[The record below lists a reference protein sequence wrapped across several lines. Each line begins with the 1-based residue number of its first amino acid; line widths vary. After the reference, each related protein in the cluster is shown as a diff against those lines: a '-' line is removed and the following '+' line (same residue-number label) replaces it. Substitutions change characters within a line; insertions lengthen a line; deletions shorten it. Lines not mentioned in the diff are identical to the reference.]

1 MATET
6 NLFESSVMDD
16 VSNPFSDQQDNGA
29 RPRKGGKGVA
39 KPKNEGV
46 EKATETP
53 TVAAAHDQPTR
64 TDSFVFGIPQDGL
77 ERKERQVA
85 LNEPPPLAPNSELT
99 YIGKPTVRYDGPAKA
114 MGKGKYT
121 ADIHLPGMLYARMVD
136 ATIPHGRILL
146 IDTSAAEKLPGVR
159 AVHVIEHVRGSAE
172 LRDPKLE
179 PASKYPVVRYA
190 GQPIAAVA
198 ATTQQVADDAA
209 KLIVVKYDP
218 MGFVVERS
226 DARAEDAP
234 VVFPGPADAAG
245 SAGGGGGPKGVPQ
258 KGNVHGPQR
267 KLVGDVDK
275 GFAEAD
281 VVVESEYFTQVQ
293 THSALETHGFVVDWK
308 PEEVTVYASTQGTS
322 SVRNDFADV
331 FKLPKAKVRV
341 ITEYMGGGFGAKFGA
356 GNEGVVA
363 AHLSQ
368 KANAP
373 VKLMLDRRQEHIVSN
388 RPDSHQKLKIGAK
401 HDGTLTGIQLLSY
414 GTAGV
419 GTGAGTAGPATNMYK
434 SPNLLTE
441 EYDVFVNAGPGAAFR
456 APGHPQ
462 GCFALEQCIDEV
474 AVKLNMD
481 PLTLREKIDSSPARK
496 AERQVILE
504 KTNWRNR
511 RPAGSDTGPV
521 KRGMG
526 VAQSVWYR
534 FVNLNSSCEVRVS
547 KDGTVELMSAVQ
559 DLGTG
564 TKTLLAIVVAEEF
577 GIPPEQVVIR
587 IGDTRFPIG
596 PDSGGSVTAGSITP
610 AVRNAA
616 WQVKQQL
623 FAAVAPAFGTTADNL
638 TIQNSRVVFKNDP
651 SKTYTLKQ
659 LTAKLPTDEISVRST
674 RVPDYTK
681 DRLTYGGVD
690 YVELAVD
697 TETGRVHIEK
707 CVGAHDCGR
716 PINPTGVISQ
726 INGGILQGISYA
738 LFEQRI
744 MDRKA
749 GYMLNANLENYKIL
763 GSREVPEIE
772 IHLVENYIAQ
782 SSTDAAGIGESA
794 GIITLAAAIGN
805 AFYNATGVRM
815 RTIPMTPA
823 RVLAALGKASG
834 DSEAPVEKQA

>member
-1 MATET
+1 MAP
-6 NLFESSVMDD
+6 NLIFEEVVLDGPDEQATQEKS
-16 VSNPFSDQQDNGA
+16 
-29 RPRKGGKGVA
+29 REKGVQGEAKSTRDAEKKDAQTPPAAA
-39 KPKNEGV
+39 KPD
-46 EKATETP
+46 A
-53 TVAAAHDQPTR
+53 PTR
-64 TDSFVFGIPQDGL
+64 PESFVWGIPQNGL
-77 ERKERQVA
+77 QQKQRTVP
-85 LNEPPPLAPNSELT
+85 LDEPPPLGPNADLT

-114 MGKGKYT
+114 MGRGRYT
-121 ADIHLPGMLYARMVD
+121 ADVNLPGMLYARMVD
-136 ATIPHGRILL
+136 ATIPHGRIVSV
-146 IDTSAAEKLPGVR
+146 DTSAAEKLPGVR
-159 AVHVIEHVRGSAE
+159 AVHVIEHVYGVAE
-172 LRDPKLE
+172 LRDPKQE
-179 PASKYPVVRYA
+179 TPSRYPVVRYA

-198 ATTQQVADDAA
+198 AVSQQIANDAA
-209 KLIVVKYDP
+209 KLVKVQYDTMP
-218 MGFVVERS
+218 FVVDRA
-226 DARAEDAP
+226 DARADDAP
-234 VVFPGPADAAG
+234 IVFPGPADAAG
-245 SAGGGGGPKGVPQ
+245 SAGGGGGPKDVPQ

-267 KLVGDVDK
+267 KLVGDPHK
-275 GFAEAD
+275 GFAEAHTI
-281 VVVESEYFTQVQ
+281 VEGEYFTQVQ

-308 PEEVTVYASTQGTS
+308 PDEVTVYASTQGTS
-322 SVRNDFADV
+322 SVRNEFADV
-331 FKLPKAKVRV
+331 FKLPKSKVRV

-363 AHLSQ
+363 ANLSR

-388 RPDSHQKLKIGAK
+388 RPDSHQKLRIGAK
-401 HDGTLTGIQLLSY
+401 EDGTLTAIELTSY

-434 SPNLLTE
+434 CPNLLTE
-441 EYDVFVNAGPGAAFR
+441 EYDVFINAGPGAAFR

-462 GCFALEQCIDEV
+462 GSFALEQAIDEL

-481 PLTLREKIDSSPARK
+481 PFALRDKIDENPARR
-496 AERQVILE
+496 AERKVILE
-504 KTNWRNR
+504 RTNWSKR

-526 VAQSVWYR
+526 IAQSVWYR
-534 FVNLNSSCEVRVS
+534 FVSMDSSCEVRIAR
-547 KDGTVELMSAVQ
+547 DGSVELMSAVQ

-564 TKTLLAIVVAEEF
+564 TKTMLAIIVAEEM

-616 WQVKQQL
+616 YQARQQL
-623 FAAVAPAFGTTADNL
+623 FAAVAPKLGVAADDL
-638 TIQNSRVVFKNDP
+638 VFHKGQVSLKSDP
-651 SKTYTLKQ
+651 AKTFTLKQ
-659 LTAKLPTDEISVRST
+659 LAAKMPSAEISVRAKRGAEYSKE
-674 RVPDYTK
+674 RI
-681 DRLTYGGVD
+681 TYGGVD

-707 CVGAHDCGR
+707 VFGAHDCGR

-738 LFEQRI
+738 LFEQRV

-749 GYMLNANLENYKIL
+749 GYMLNANLENYKII
-763 GSREVPEIE
+763 GAREVPEIE
-772 IHLVENYIAQ
+772 IVLVENYIAQ

-815 RTIPMTPA
+815 RKIPMTPA
-823 RVLAALGKASG
+823 NVLSALGKI
-834 DSEAPVEKQA
+834 EEVQA

>member
-1 MATET
+1 MAF
-6 NLFESSVMDD
+6 N
-16 VSNPFSDQQDNGA
+16 SDT
-29 RPRKGGKGVA
+29 A
-39 KPKNEGV
+39 KP
-46 EKATETP
+46 ET
-53 TVAAAHDQPTR
+53 ATR
-64 TDSFVFGIPQDGL
+64 TESFVWGIPQNGL
-77 ERKERQVA
+77 QHKEREVPQD
-85 LNEPPPLAPNSELT
+85 EPPPLPANAELT
-99 YIGKPTVRYDGPAKA
+99 YIGKPTERYDGPAKA

-121 ADIHLPGMLYARMVD
+121 ADVNLPGMLYARMVS
-136 ATIPHGRILL
+136 ATIPHGRIVS
-146 IDTSAAEKLPGVR
+146 IDTSAAEKVPGVR
-159 AVHVIEHVRGSAE
+159 AVHVIEHVYGVAE

-179 PASKYPVVRYA
+179 TPSRYPMVRYA
-190 GQPIAAVA
+190 GQPIAGVA
-198 ATTQQVADDAA
+198 AISQQIANDAA
-209 KLIVVKYDP
+209 ALVKVQYDTMP
-218 MGFVVERS
+218 FVVDRS
-226 DARAEDAP
+226 DARSDDAP
-234 VVFPGPADAAG
+234 MVFPGPADAAG

-258 KGNVHGPQR
+258 KGNVHGPQQ
-267 KLVGDVDK
+267 KKIGDTDK
-275 GFAEAD
+275 GFSEAD
-281 VVVESEYFTQVQ
+281 VIVEGEYFTQVQ

-322 SVRNDFADV
+322 SVRNEFADV
-331 FKLPKAKVRV
+331 FKLPKSKVRV

-363 AHLSQ
+363 ANLSR

-373 VKLMLDRRQEHIVSN
+373 VKLMLDRRQEHIVCN

-401 HDGTLTGIQLLSY
+401 QDGTLTAIALTSY

-434 SPNLLTE
+434 CPNLLTE

-462 GCFALEQCIDEV
+462 GCFAFEQTIDDL
-474 AVKLNMD
+474 AAKLNMD
-481 PLTLREKIDSSPARK
+481 PLTLREKIDENPARK
-496 AERQVILE
+496 VERQLILE
-504 KTNWRNR
+504 QTNWRNR
-511 RPAGSDTGPV
+511 KPAGSDAGPV

-526 VAQSVWYR
+526 IAQSVWYR
-534 FVNLNSSCEVRVS
+534 FVNMNSSCEVRVS
-547 KDGTVELMSAVQ
+547 RDGSVELMSAVQ

-564 TKTLLAIVVAEEF
+564 TKTMLAVIVAEEF
-577 GIPPEQVVIR
+577 GIPPASVGIR

-610 AVRNAA
+610 AARNAA
-616 WQVKQQL
+616 YQAKQKL
-623 FAAVAPAFGTTADNL
+623 FVAVAPQLGTTPDNL
-638 TIQNSRVVFKNDP
+638 ALQKGRVVFKNDP
-651 SKTYTLKQ
+651 SRSFSLKQ
-659 LTAKLPTDEISVRST
+659 VTAKLPTDQISAQST
-674 RVPDYTK
+674 RVAEYAK
-681 DRLTYGGVD
+681 ERITYGGVD

-707 CVGAHDCGR
+707 VFGAHDCGR

-744 MDRKA
+744 MDRNA

-763 GSREVPEIE
+763 GAREVPEIE
-772 IHLVENYIAQ
+772 VVLVENYIAQ

-815 RTIPMTPA
+815 RKIPMTPA
-823 RVLAALGKASG
+823 NVLSALGKVQ
-834 DSEAPVEKQA
+834 EVQA

>member
-1 MATET
+1 MALDSGQTT
-6 NLFESSVMDD
+6 
-16 VSNPFSDQQDNGA
+16 P
-29 RPRKGGKGVA
+29 
-39 KPKNEGV
+39 
-46 EKATETP
+46 AT
-53 TVAAAHDQPTR
+53 PTR
-64 TDSFVFGIPQDGL
+64 TDKFVWGIPQNGL
-77 ERKERQVA
+77 QQKERVVSQD
-85 LNEPPPLAPNSELT
+85 EPPPLPANAELT
-99 YIGKPTVRYDGPAKA
+99 YIGKPTERYDGPAKV

-121 ADIHLPGMLYARMVD
+121 ADVHLPGMLYARMVD
-136 ATIPHGRILL
+136 ATVPHGRILS
-146 IDTSAAEKLPGVR
+146 IDTTEAEKLPGVR
-159 AVHVIEHVRGSAE
+159 AVHVIEHVYGVAE

-179 PASKYPVVRYA
+179 APSRYPVVRYA
-190 GQPIAAVA
+190 GQPIAGVA
-198 ATTQQVADDAA
+198 AVSQQVANDAA
-209 KLIVVKYDP
+209 KLVKVQYDTMP
-218 MGFVVERS
+218 FVVDRS
-226 DARAEDAP
+226 DARADDAP

-267 KLVGDVDK
+267 KTVGDTEK

-281 VVVESEYFTQVQ
+281 VIVEGEYFTQIQ

-322 SVRNDFADV
+322 SVRSEFADV
-331 FKLPKAKVRV
+331 FKLPKSKVRV

-356 GNEGVVA
+356 GNEGIVA
-363 AHLSQ
+363 ANLSR

-401 HDGTLTGIQLLSY
+401 HDGTLTAIALTSY

-434 SPNLLTE
+434 CPNLLTE
-441 EYDVFVNAGPGAAFR
+441 EYDVFINAGPGAAFR

-462 GCFALEQCIDEV
+462 GCFAFEQTIDDL
-474 AVKLNMD
+474 AVKLSMD
-481 PLTLREKIDSSPARK
+481 PLAFREKIDESPARK

-504 KTNWRNR
+504 RTNWRNR
-511 RPAGSDTGPV
+511 KPAGSDTGPI

-534 FVNLNSSCEVRVS
+534 FVSMNSSCEVRVS
-547 KDGTVELMSAVQ
+547 RDGSVELMSAVQ

-564 TKTLLAIVVAEEF
+564 TKTMLAIIVAEEF
-577 GIPPEQVVIR
+577 GIPPSSVVIR

-616 WQVKQQL
+616 YQAKQKL
-623 FAAVAPAFGTTADNL
+623 FTAVAPQFGTTADNFVL
-638 TIQNSRVVFKNDP
+638 QNGRIALKND
-651 SKTYTLKQ
+651 SSRSYTLKQ
-659 LTAKLPTDEISVRST
+659 VTAKLPTAEISAQAT
-674 RVPDYTK
+674 RVPEYSK
-681 DRLTYGGVD
+681 ERITYGGVD

-707 CVGAHDCGR
+707 VFGAHDCGR
-716 PINPTGVISQ
+716 PINPMGVISQ

-744 MDRKA
+744 MDRNA

-763 GSREVPEIE
+763 GAREVPQID
-772 IHLVENYIAQ
+772 IVLVENYIAQ

-815 RTIPMTPA
+815 RKIPMTPA
-823 RVLAALGKASG
+823 NVLSALGKVQ
-834 DSEAPVEKQA
+834 EVQA

>member
-1 MATET
+1 MAPNAIVDDPLPQQSQT
-6 NLFESSVMDD
+6 NT
-16 VSNPFSDQQDNGA
+16 
-29 RPRKGGKGVA
+29 KGKDASAEKVA
-39 KPKNEGV
+39 KPKSEGV
-46 EKATETP
+46 QKEEQTPSTTAAAAAGETP
-53 TVAAAHDQPTR
+53 TR
-64 TDSFVFGIPQDGL
+64 TESFVFGIPQDGL
-77 ERKERQVA
+77 TTKDRQVR
-85 LNEPPPLAPNSELT
+85 LDEPPPLARNEDLT

-114 MGKGKYT
+114 MGRGRYT
-121 ADIHLPGMLYARMVD
+121 ADVHLPGMLYARMID
-136 ATIPHGRILL
+136 ATVPHGRIVS
-146 IDTSAAEKLPGVR
+146 IDTTAAEKAPGVR
-159 AVHVIEHVRGSAE
+159 AVHVIEHVRGGTAE

-179 PASKYPVVRYA
+179 TPSRYPIVRYA
-190 GQPIAAVA
+190 GQPIAGVA
-198 ATTQQVADDAA
+198 ATTQQAADDAA
-209 KLIVVKYDP
+209 KLVVVKYDP
-218 MGFVVERS
+218 MSFVVDRT
-226 DARAEDAP
+226 DARAADAP

-267 KLVGDVDK
+267 KVVGDPQQ

-281 VVVESEYFTQVQ
+281 VVVEQDYYTQVQ

-322 SVRNDFADV
+322 SVRDDFAHV
-331 FKLPKAKVRV
+331 FNLPKTKVRV

-363 AHLSQ
+363 ANLSR

-388 RPDSHQKLKIGAK
+388 RPDSHQTLKIGAK
-401 HDGTLTGIQLLSY
+401 QDGTLTAIHLVSY

-441 EYDVFVNAGPGAAFR
+441 EYDVFINAGPGAAFR

-462 GCFALEQCIDEV
+462 GCFALEQAVDEL
-474 AVKLNMD
+474 ADKLKMD
-481 PLTLREKIDSSPARK
+481 PMVLRDKIDDNPVRRV
-496 AERQVILE
+496 EREVILQR
-504 KTNWRNR
+504 TNWRNR
-511 RPAGSDTGPV
+511 RPAGADTGPI

-526 VAQSVWYR
+526 IAQSIWYR
-534 FVNLNSSCEVRVS
+534 FVSMNSSCEVRVA

-564 TKTLLAIVVAEEF
+564 TKTMLAVVVAEEF
-577 GIPPEQVVIR
+577 GIPPEQVVVR

-616 WQVKQQL
+616 WQAKQKML
-623 FAAVAPAFGTTADNL
+623 AAVAPSLGGKSDDLLVKGTRFV
-638 TIQNSRVVFKNDP
+638 SKSDP
-651 SKTYTLKQ
+651 SVSFSLKQ
-659 LTAKLPTDEISVRST
+659 LAAKLPVSEISVRST
-674 RVPDYTK
+674 RVPEYSK
-681 DRLTYGGVD
+681 ERLTYGGVD
-690 YVELAVD
+690 FVELAVD

-707 CVGAHDCGR
+707 VFGAHDCGR

-744 MDRKA
+744 MD
-749 GYMLNANLENYKIL
+749 GNSGFMLNANLENYKIL
-763 GSREVPEIE
+763 GAREVPEIE
-772 IHLVENYIAQ
+772 VQLIDNYIAQ

-823 RVLAALGKASG
+823 RVLEALGKVPAGSH
-834 DSEAPVEKQA
+834 EEQA

>member
-1 MATET
+1 
-6 NLFESSVMDD
+6 
-16 VSNPFSDQQDNGA
+16 
-29 RPRKGGKGVA
+29 
-39 KPKNEGV
+39 
-46 EKATETP
+46 
-53 TVAAAHDQPTR
+53 
-64 TDSFVFGIPQDGL
+64 
-77 ERKERQVA
+77 
-85 LNEPPPLAPNSELT
+85 
-99 YIGKPTVRYDGPAKA
+99 

-121 ADIHLPGMLYARMVD
+121 ADVNLPGMLYARMVD
-136 ATIPHGRILL
+136 ATVPHGRIVS
-146 IDTSAAEKLPGVR
+146 IDTSAAEKVPGVR
-159 AVHVIEHVRGSAE
+159 AVHVIEHVYGVAE

-179 PASKYPVVRYA
+179 TPSRYPMVRYA
-190 GQPIAAVA
+190 GQPVAGVA
-198 ATTQQVADDAA
+198 AISQQIANDAAALVKVQYDTMPFVVDRADARNDDA
-209 KLIVVKYDP
+209 P
-218 MGFVVERS
+218 M
-226 DARAEDAP
+226 
-234 VVFPGPADAAG
+234 VFPGPADAAG

-258 KGNVHGPQR
+258 KGNVHGPQQ
-267 KLVGDVDK
+267 KKIGDTDK
-275 GFAEAD
+275 GFSEAD
-281 VVVESEYFTQVQ
+281 VIVEGEYFTQVQ

-322 SVRNDFADV
+322 SVRNEFADV
-331 FKLPKAKVRV
+331 FKLPKSKVRV

-363 AHLSQ
+363 ANLSR

-373 VKLMLDRRQEHIVSN
+373 VKLMLDRRQEHIVCN

-401 HDGTLTGIQLLSY
+401 QDGTLTAIALTSY

-434 SPNLLTE
+434 CPNLLTE

-462 GCFALEQCIDEV
+462 GCFAFEQTIDDL
-474 AVKLNMD
+474 AAKLNMD
-481 PLTLREKIDSSPARK
+481 PLTLREKIDENPARK
-496 AERQVILE
+496 VERQLILE
-504 KTNWRNR
+504 RTNWRNR
-511 RPAGSDTGPV
+511 KPAGSDTGPV

-526 VAQSVWYR
+526 IAQSVWYR
-534 FVNLNSSCEVRVS
+534 FVNMNSSCEVRVS
-547 KDGTVELMSAVQ
+547 RDGSVELMSAVQ

-564 TKTLLAIVVAEEF
+564 TKTMLAVIVAEEF
-577 GIPPEQVVIR
+577 GIPPATVGIR

-610 AVRNAA
+610 AARNAA
-616 WQVKQQL
+616 YQAKQKL
-623 FAAVAPAFGTTADNL
+623 FAAVAPQLGTTPDNL
-638 TIQNSRVVFKNDP
+638 ALQNGRVVFKNDA
-651 SKTYTLKQ
+651 SRSFSLKQ
-659 LTAKLPTDEISVRST
+659 VTAKLPTDQISAQST
-674 RVPDYTK
+674 RVAEYAK
-681 DRLTYGGVD
+681 ERITYGGVD

-707 CVGAHDCGR
+707 VFGAHDCGR

-744 MDRKA
+744 MDRNA

-763 GSREVPEIE
+763 GAREVPEIE
-772 IHLVENYIAQ
+772 VVLVENYIAQ

-815 RTIPMTPA
+815 RRIPMTPA
-823 RVLAALGKASG
+823 SVLSALGKVQ
-834 DSEAPVEKQA
+834 EVQA